1 MIVISNTRKKNIIQP
16 LPLFF
21 VAGEVVVL
29 LVVFV
34 VLFGVFVVLFGV
46 FVAFDG
52 LVVFFLILGV
62 NKLAKNY

>member
-1 MIVISNTRKKNIIQP
+1 MIVINNTRKKNIIQP

-34 VLFGVFVVLFGV
+34 VLSVLVVFVVLFG
-46 FVAFDG
+46 FY
-52 LVVFFLILGV
+52 LILVV
-62 NKLAKNY
+62 NKLTKILIIKVV